1 MAFKLDDMCFVFGSN
16 ESGLHGA
23 GAARFA
29 ERNRGAQRGIAFGYS
44 GNSFAIPTKDEQI
57 RHTLSLSRI
66 KVYVDNFKWQAHGN
80 GPHKDQMRGKL
91 FQVTRIGCGLAGLKD
106 AQIAPMFL
114 GSPKSC
120 VFDEAWKPWLGDD
133 YQYWGTM

>member
-1 MAFKLDDMCFVFGSN
+1 MAYNLDEMIFVFGSN

-29 ERNRGAQRGIAFGYS
+29 ERNRGAKRGLAFGFA
-44 GNSFAIPTKDEQI
+44 GNSFAIPTKDKEI
-57 RHTLSLSRI
+57 RHTLPMVVIARYINS
-66 KVYVDNFKWQAHGN
+66 FKWQAHGN
-80 GPHKDQMRGKL
+80 GPFKDEMRGKL

-106 AQIAPMFL
+106 EQVAPLFL
-114 GSPKSC
+114 GAPKTC

-133 YQYWGTM
+133 FLYWGTM